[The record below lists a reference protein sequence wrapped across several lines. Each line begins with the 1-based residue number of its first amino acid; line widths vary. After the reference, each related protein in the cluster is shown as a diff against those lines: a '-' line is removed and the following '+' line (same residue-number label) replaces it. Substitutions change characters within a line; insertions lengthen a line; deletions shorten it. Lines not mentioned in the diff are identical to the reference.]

1 MFLIVRNSRGLTLIE
16 LLVSLVM
23 LGMIGGVTYGFLANT
38 QRITRSQSELVN
50 LQSNVRTGILV
61 VPSELREI
69 GVGGGGSDILSLGS
83 SGIIYRAA
91 RGLGFTCQVSASEIR
106 ISNAPATPYF
116 GLRAIVPGRDSLFL
130 FVERTPG
137 ISSDDVWV
145 RLAVSSVNSASTCG
159 TDPAIALGVANLG
172 SVVPGG
178 IGSLVAGGPVRPF
191 EVMELRLYSS
201 GGKFWLGARSV
212 SGGEP
217 SLQPVLGPLTANG
230 FELDYFDVAGAPTS
244 NRFQVRTLRVAIRG
258 VTDQL
263 IRGPAGTGPTGYV
276 QDSLVTTV
284 SLRNA
289 PIP

>member
-1 MFLIVRNSRGLTLIE
+1 MVRGSRGLTLIE

-69 GVGGGGSDILSLGS
+69 GVGTGGSDILALGS
-83 SGIIYRAA
+83 SGITYRAA
-91 RGLGFTCQVSASEIR
+91 RGLGFTCQISAAEIR
-106 ISNAPATPYF
+106 ISNVPATPYF
-116 GLRAIVPGRDSLFL
+116 GLRSIVPGRDSLFL

-137 ISSDDVWV
+137 ISSDDVWA
-145 RLAVSSVNSASTCG
+145 RLAVTSVNPVSTCG
-159 TDPAIALGVANLG
+159 TDPAIALGVAG
-172 SVVPGG
+172 SVPGG
-178 IGSLVAGGPVRPF
+178 VGSIVVGGPVRPF

-230 FELDYFDVAGAPTS
+230 FELDYFDVAGTPTS
-244 NRFQVRTLRVAIRG
+244 NRSQVRTIRVTIRG